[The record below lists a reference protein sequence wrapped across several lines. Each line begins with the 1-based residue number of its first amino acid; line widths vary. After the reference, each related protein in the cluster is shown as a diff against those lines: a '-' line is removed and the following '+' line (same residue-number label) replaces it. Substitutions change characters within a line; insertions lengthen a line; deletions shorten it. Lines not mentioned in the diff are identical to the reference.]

1 MTLLLKYLDIL
12 AAIMV
17 GDLDTYND
25 VAEVCET
32 KAETLDLGPSLGP
45 SSRRD

>member
-17 GDLDTYND
+17 GDYND
-25 VAEVCET
+25 VAEACET
-32 KAETLDLGPSLGP
+32 KAEDEIIT
-45 SSRRD
+45 